1 MKYLL
6 FLLSLFVLFSCA
18 QFVPPTGGENDK
30 KAPELIS
37 SSPVNKSKN
46 FNEKSISLTFNEY
59 LDITSVKQELLITPE
74 PKSLYNVKLK
84 DKTIKIIFDE
94 KLDTNTTYTFNFR
107 NGIKDL
113 NEKNPAKNL
122 KLVLSTGS
130 KIDSLSLAG
139 TITDI
144 HTKSPILEAT
154 VGLYNTKDTVSILKR
169 KPNYFTKTD
178 SAGKYLFENIKNNK
192 YIVVAFTDKNQNLI
206 YDTKTEY
213 IGFLKDTI
221 NLDSN
226 LINVNLEIY
235 KANYSKN
242 KIKRS
247 ISREN
252 SFVVQLD
259 KDIIKTQIVYQN
271 INESLDFSFNTNSVS
286 FYKIKPISKDTIY
299 ANLIVTDSLNT
310 TDTLKQ
316 KIYFT
321 PSNNTNK
328 KNVLQNMNITS
339 SIKNGENLNAK
350 ILYKIKFEYPITEF
364 DTSKIIFK
372 TDTLKIEKPLFQFK
386 NSTNLNI
393 SINTKAKKQI
403 ELYFPSNTI
412 KNYKGDTNATFYIKN
427 TILLKENLGVIAGST
442 MDKKGTKIVQLL
454 NADNYELINQKT
466 TNDKFQFIDII
477 PGTYFIKTI
486 YDENKNGI
494 WDPGNFETRKQPEK
508 ISLKKEPIRV
518 RANFEIKDIEL
529 N

>member
-6 FLLSLFVLFSCA
+6 LCFPIFILFSCA
-18 QFVPPTGGENDK
+18 QFIPPTGGENDK

-37 SSPVNKSKN
+37 SSPINKSKN
-46 FNEKSISLTFNEY
+46 FKEKSISLTFNEY
-59 LDITSVKQELLITPE
+59 LDITSIKQELLITPE

-84 DKTIKIIFDE
+84 DKIIKIIFDE
-94 KLDTNTTYTFNFR
+94 KLDSNTTYTFNFR

-122 KLVLSTGS
+122 KIVLSTGN
-130 KIDSLSLAG
+130 KIDSLSISG

-144 HTKSPILEAT
+144 HTKMPILEAT
-154 VGLYNTKDTVSILKR
+154 IGLYSIKDTVSILKR

-178 SAGKYLFENIKNNK
+178 SSGKYQFENIKNNK
-192 YIVVAFTDKNQNLI
+192 YIVLAFSDKNQNLI
-206 YDTKTEY
+206 YDTKTET

-226 LINVNLEIY
+226 LVNINLEIY

-247 ISREN
+247 ISRDN

-259 KDIIKTQIVYQN
+259 KEIIKTKIIFQDTKD
-271 INESLDFSFNTNSVS
+271 SLDYSFNTNTVT
-286 FYKIKPISKDTIY
+286 FFKIKPISKDTIY
-299 ANLIVTDSLNT
+299 AILIVTDSLNII
-310 TDTLKQ
+310 DTLNQ

-321 PSNNTNK
+321 PTNNTNK
-328 KNVLQNMNITS
+328 KKVLQNLSIISN
-339 SIKNGENLNAK
+339 IKNGENLNSK
-350 ILYKIKFEYPITEF
+350 ILYDIKFEYPITEF
-364 DTSKIIFK
+364 DTSKIVFK
-372 TDTLKIEKPLFQFK
+372 TDTLQTEKPLFKFK

-393 SINTKAKKQI
+393 LINTKAKKQI
-403 ELYFPSNTI
+403 ELFFPSNTI
-412 KNYKGDTNATFYIKN
+412 KNYKGDTNTMFYIKN
-427 TILLKENLGVIAGST
+427 TILLKENLGVIAGNIKN
-442 MDKKGTKIVQLL
+442 KKANKIVQLL
-454 NADNYELINQKT
+454 NAENYELIYEQA
-466 TNDKFQFIDII
+466 TNDKFEFKDLI
-477 PGTYFIKTI
+477 PGLYLIKTI

-494 WDPGNFETRKQPEK
+494 WDPGNFATGKQPEN
-508 ISLKKEPIRV
+508 ISLKKELIRV

>member
-6 FLLSLFVLFSCA
+6 IFLPIILLFSCA

-30 KAPELIS
+30 IPPELLR

-46 FNEKSISLTFNEY
+46 FNEKNITLTFNEY
-59 LDITSVKQELLITPE
+59 LDITSLKQELLITPE

-84 DKTIKIIFDE
+84 DKTIKLIFDE
-94 KLDTNTTYTFNFR
+94 KLDSNTTYTFNFR

-113 NEKNPAKNL
+113 NEKNPSKNL
-122 KLVLSTGS
+122 KIVLSTGS
-130 KIDSLSLAG
+130 KIDSLGLTG

-144 HTKSPILEAT
+144 QTKNPVLETT
-154 VGLYNTKDTVSILKR
+154 VGLYATNDTISILKR

-178 SAGKYLFENIKNNK
+178 SSGKYQFENIKNNK
-192 YIVVAFTDKNQNLI
+192 YVIIAFSDKNQNLI
-206 YDTKTEY
+206 YDIKTET

-226 LINVNLEIY
+226 MVNINLETY
-235 KANYSKN
+235 KANYTKN
-242 KIKRS
+242 KVKRS

-259 KDIIKTQIVYQN
+259 KEIIKTK
-271 INESLDFSFNTNSVS
+271 INFQEIKDTLDYTFNSNSVT
-286 FYKIKPISKDTIY
+286 FFKVKPIPKDTIY

-310 TDTLKQ
+310 TDTLQQ

-321 PSNNTNK
+321 TTNNTNK
-328 KNVLQNMNITS
+328 KKNLQNMSIISN
-339 SIKNGENLNAK
+339 IKNGENLKSK
-350 ILYKIKFEYPITEF
+350 ILYDIKFEYPITKF

-372 TDTLKIEKPLFQFK
+372 TDTLVIEKPIFKFK
-386 NSTNLNI
+386 NSTNLQI
-393 SINTKAKKQI
+393 LINTKAKKQI

-412 KNYKGDTNATFYIKN
+412 TNYKGDTNSIFYLKN
-427 TILLKENLGVIAGST
+427 NILLKENLGLIAGIT
-442 MDKKGTKIVQLL
+442 KDKKGIKIVQLL
-454 NADNYELINQKT
+454 NAETNEIIHEQT
-466 TNDKFQFIDII
+466 TQDKFQFNDLI
-477 PGTYFIKTI
+477 PGSYLIKLI

-494 WDPGNFETRKQPEK
+494 WDPGNITTGKQPEK
-508 ISLKKEPIRV
+508 ISLRKEQIRV